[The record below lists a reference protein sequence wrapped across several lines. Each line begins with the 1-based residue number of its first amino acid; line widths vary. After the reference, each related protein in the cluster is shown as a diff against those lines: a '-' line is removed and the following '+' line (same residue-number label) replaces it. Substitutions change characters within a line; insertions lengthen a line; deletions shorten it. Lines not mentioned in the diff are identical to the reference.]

1 MKTRL
6 LVVMLLSAIV
16 STVIAQDGTRYSHTG
31 PTMITGVRVIDGLGS
46 DAIENQDIV
55 LIDGKIASLG
65 PAGTKQVP
73 KDALVING
81 KDMTAMPGL
90 IDMHVHLQGGWA
102 NGAIPGDR
110 YQPKYDEKSAQQSLN
125 AHLYAGVTT
134 VLDCGSDHEYILK
147 WRKRI
152 NDGTVLGPRFFTTGA
167 PWDQTPSGWEAG
179 NTTGDNTFGGST
191 KVTALGLL
199 PEQLDKYKNDKFDDF
214 NLVVLVLVHLCRDRR
229 DGSHLR
235 RTSERVVTGR
245 IASLP
250 AAGSLVPWGA
260 SRKEAGAQNCSIVD
274 PLSPLENVLVVASAI
289 ENSCHTCIQ
298 MCIQT
303 LLRGLVVVLGLVSVT
318 WYGSVGPAALQMNV
332 HVD

>member
-110 YQPKYDEKSAQQSLN
+110 
-125 AHLYAGVTT
+125 
-134 VLDCGSDHEYILK
+134 
-147 WRKRI
+147 
-152 NDGTVLGPRFFTTGA
+152 
-167 PWDQTPSGWEAG
+167 
-179 NTTGDNTFGGST
+179 
-191 KVTALGLL
+191 
-199 PEQLDKYKNDKFDDF
+199 
-214 NLVVLVLVHLCRDRR
+214 
-229 DGSHLR
+229 
-235 RTSERVVTGR
+235 
-245 IASLP
+245 
-250 AAGSLVPWGA
+250 
-260 SRKEAGAQNCSIVD
+260 
-274 PLSPLENVLVVASAI
+274 
-289 ENSCHTCIQ
+289 
-298 MCIQT
+298 
-303 LLRGLVVVLGLVSVT
+303 
-318 WYGSVGPAALQMNV
+318 
-332 HVD
+332 